1 MPWFIYL
8 SNSAEG
14 FPCHSILG
22 SQEHTENPKTYRWKK
37 KKKKMRGIMTILEAL
52 FPSKEK
58 ASTLPSSSLGSDLCV
73 GSGHNQEVPP
83 PIYSW

>member
-1 MPWFIYL
+1 
-8 SNSAEG
+8 
-14 FPCHSILG
+14 
-22 SQEHTENPKTYRWKK
+22 
-37 KKKKMRGIMTILEAL
+37 MRKLQKRGALITLQAL

-58 ASTLPSSSLGSDLCV
+58 ASVLPSSSLGSDLRV

>member
-1 MPWFIYL
+1 M
-8 SNSAEG
+8 E
-14 FPCHSILG
+14 
-22 SQEHTENPKTYRWKK
+22 K